1 MAERQAQTQLF
12 AEERKQEI
20 MKMLRQQTKLVVP
33 ELCDYFGVS
42 ASTIRNDLR
51 QLEKEKQLTR
61 THGGAII
68 STKTGLEYF
77 PENYGRGRRKQKVSL
92 LRNLRIILDATSV
105 EIFVN
110 DGEAVMSSRY
120 YRNAERMLRF
130 NGEFDM
136 EMYELDLKNC

>member
-1 MAERQAQTQLF
+1 MPEGDTALQDIDLSAREMRIGDNRLCQGEELLIENRSQRFYLEYDRTFALEWNER
-12 AEERKQEI
+12 EG
-20 MKMLRQQTKLVVP
+20 
-33 ELCDYFGVS
+33 C
-42 ASTIRNDLR
+42 
-51 QLEKEKQLTR
+51 LT
-61 THGGAII
+61 
-68 STKTGLEYF
+68 LEYF

>member
-1 MAERQAQTQLF
+1 M
-12 AEERKQEI
+12 
-20 MKMLRQQTKLVVP
+20 
-33 ELCDYFGVS
+33 
-42 ASTIRNDLR
+42 
-51 QLEKEKQLTR
+51 
-61 THGGAII
+61 
-68 STKTGLEYF
+68 
-77 PENYGRGRRKQKVSL
+77 SL

>member
-1 MAERQAQTQLF
+1 MEPVKELEQMRGQKRHISVSGTGTTVCRTGEELLIENRSQRFYLEYDRTF
-12 AEERKQEI
+12 A
-20 MKMLRQQTKLVVP
+20 
-33 ELCDYFGVS
+33 
-42 ASTIRNDLR
+42 
-51 QLEKEKQLTR
+51 LEWNAREGCLT
-61 THGGAII
+61 
-68 STKTGLEYF
+68 LEYF

-130 NGEFDM
+130 NGEFYM

>member
-1 MAERQAQTQLF
+1 M
-12 AEERKQEI
+12 
-20 MKMLRQQTKLVVP
+20 
-33 ELCDYFGVS
+33 
-42 ASTIRNDLR
+42 
-51 QLEKEKQLTR
+51 
-61 THGGAII
+61 
-68 STKTGLEYF
+68 
-77 PENYGRGRRKQKVSL
+77 